1 MTGSILTATMRE
13 VGEQPSKLRSFLS
26 VPVERATSGS
36 IFVGAGDSY
45 AAALT
50 TFYLSG
56 GKYLAFDP
64 YAIFTIPSAAA
75 GRDVFFISVSGRTS
89 SNVSAAR
96 KLRGLARRRIAITA
110 NQDGPLAEEVDDVIL
125 LPHESRARVAG
136 TLSFTL
142 ALLASMKVALGEFSC
157 NFSRAYSAA
166 KVAQKKAAISDHGT
180 TYILGNNAVHAIAV
194 YGAAKVYEILG
205 YRAYAEQLEEFSHME
220 LFSLKASD
228 SVIIFSAFDPARIGA
243 RLHAALRSRGYVAS
257 LLDPHSSNTAETI
270 FYYAFLSQLAPLA
283 KAQARG
289 LSEPYLVGARKKLQ
303 VSDSMIY
310 QM

>member
-1 MTGSILTATMRE
+1 MRE

-45 AAALT
+45 AAALA

-75 GRDVFFISVSGRTS
+75 GRDVFFVSVSGRTA
-89 SNVSAAR
+89 SNISAAR
-96 KLRGLARRRIAITA
+96 MLRGVARRRIAITA
-110 NQDGPLAEEVDDVIL
+110 SQGSPLAEEVDEVIL
-125 LPHESRARVAG
+125 LPYESRARVAG
-136 TLSFTL
+136 TLSFTM
-142 ALLASMKVALGEFSC
+142 ALLASMKAALGEFSC
-157 NFSRAYSAA
+157 NFSKCYSAA
-166 KVAQKKAAISDHGT
+166 KAAQKKAAFSDHGT
-180 TYILGNNAVHAIAV
+180 TYILGNNAAHAIAV
-194 YGAAKVYEILG
+194 YCAAKVYEILG
-205 YRAYAEQLEEFSHME
+205 YRADAEQLEEFSHME

-228 SVIIFSAFDPARIGA
+228 SVIIFSAFDPARVGA
-243 RLHAALRSRGYVAS
+243 RLHAALRSKGYITS
-257 LLDPHSSNTAETI
+257 LLEPYSPNTVETI

-283 KAQARG
+283 KAQAEG
-289 LSEPYLVGARKKLQ
+289 LSEPYLAGARKKLQ

-310 QM
+310 

>member
-1 MTGSILTATMRE
+1 MSGSPLSAIVEE
-13 VGEQPSKLRSFLS
+13 VGEQPAKLRSLLS
-26 VPVERATSGS
+26 TPVERATAGS

-45 AAALT
+45 AAALA

-64 YAIFTIPSAAA
+64 YAISTIPSVAA

-89 SNVSAAR
+89 SNISAAQ
-96 KLRGLARRRIAITA
+96 KLRGVARKRIAITA
-110 NQDGPLAEEVDDVIL
+110 NRDSPLAEEVDDVVL
-125 LPHESRARVAG
+125 LPYEPRARVAG
-136 TLSFTL
+136 TLSFTVT
-142 ALLASMKVALGEFSC
+142 LLASMKVALGDFSC
-157 NFSRAYSAA
+157 DFSRAYSAA
-166 KVAQKKAAISDHGT
+166 KVAQKKVALSDHGT
-180 TYILGNNAVHAIAV
+180 TYLLGNNAAHAIAV

-205 YRAYAEQLEEFSHME
+205 YRADAEQLEEFSHME

-228 SVIIFSAFDPARIGA
+228 SVIVFSAFDPARIGA

-257 LLDPHSSNTAETI
+257 LLDPHSPNTVETI

-289 LSEPYLVGARKKLQ
+289 LSEPYLAGARKKLQ
-303 VSDSMIY
+303 VSDGMIY
-310 QM
+310 

>member
-1 MTGSILTATMRE
+1 MRE

-26 VPVERATSGS
+26 IPVERATSGS

-96 KLRGLARRRIAITA
+96 KLRGVARRRIAITA
-110 NQDGPLAEEVDDVIL
+110 NQDSPLAEEVDDVIL
-125 LPHESRARVAG
+125 LPHEPRARVAG

-142 ALLASMKVALGEFSC
+142 ALLASIKAALGDFSC
-157 NFSRAYSAA
+157 DFSRAYSAA
-166 KVAQKKAAISDHGT
+166 KVAQKKVALSDHGT
-180 TYILGNNAVHAIAV
+180 TYLLGNNAAHAIAV
-194 YGAAKVYEILG
+194 YGAAKVCEILG
-205 YRAYAEQLEEFSHME
+205 AKADAEQLEEFSHME

-228 SVIIFSAFDPARIGA
+228 SVIIYSAFDPAGIGA
-243 RLHAALRSRGYVAS
+243 RLHAALRSKGYVTS
-257 LLDPHSSNTAETI
+257 LLETYDSNTVEII

-283 KAQARG
+283 KAQAKG
-289 LSEPYLVGARKKLQ
+289 LSEPYLSGARKKLQ
-303 VSDSMIY
+303 ISDGMIY
-310 QM
+310 